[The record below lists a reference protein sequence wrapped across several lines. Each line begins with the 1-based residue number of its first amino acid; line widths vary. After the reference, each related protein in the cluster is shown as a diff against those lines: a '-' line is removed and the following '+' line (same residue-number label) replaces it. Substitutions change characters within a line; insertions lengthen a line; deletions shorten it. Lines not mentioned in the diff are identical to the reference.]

1 MKVVIVE
8 DEMPLAAYLSD
19 LLMQLNPEII
29 IVQVL
34 QTVQESIAFFN
45 QDTSIDLIFMDIELS
60 DGRSI
65 NIFSKASIACPVI
78 FTTAHREFALEA
90 FKMNGIEYLLKPI
103 TLESLGTALKKY
115 NNLQRYISSDTLA
128 LLKGG
133 NGNIPKKKVLVAKK
147 GIEFCLIKTTQI
159 VCIYSD
165 SFVVFAVDS
174 EGRKYIVETTNLTA
188 LEEELDPEIFFR
200 ANRKY
205 LVNIDFIK
213 SYKIIERVKIMIE
226 LDLPIKESITI
237 GQERSKEFKRW
248 LRAL

>member
-65 NIFSKASIACPVI
+65 HIFSKAIIACPVI

-103 TLESLGTALKKY
+103 TLESLGSALKKY
-115 NNLQRYISSDTLA
+115 NNLQRYISSDMLS

-133 NGNIPKKKVLVAKK
+133 MGIFPRKK
-147 GIEFCLIKTTQI
+147 F
-159 VCIYSD
+159 
-165 SFVVFAVDS
+165 
-174 EGRKYIVETTNLTA
+174 
-188 LEEELDPEIFFR
+188 
-200 ANRKY
+200 
-205 LVNIDFIK
+205 
-213 SYKIIERVKIMIE
+213 
-226 LDLPIKESITI
+226 
-237 GQERSKEFKRW
+237 W
-248 LRAL
+248 